1 MVKFSYMTEERG
13 LVYVFEGD
21 GKGKTSAAI
30 GTAVRMLLLLKK
42 VEWISW
48 FKSSRW
54 QIAESKLPLYFGKH
68 LKMYWA
74 GEGFFIKNGV
84 TENRGGKRVRM
95 ARTKS
100 SVVFDTVSPEIHI
113 MAAQKAL
120 ALAARILVKKN
131 KPDLLVL
138 DEVLQAV
145 NDGLL
150 TADEVKKLIAFR
162 GKTHLVLTGHVCPE
176 SLKNEVDL
184 VTQMLKVKHPYDKGV
199 LAIRGLD
206 F

>member
-1 MVKFSYMTEERG
+1 MVKFSYMQVDQG

-54 QIAESKLPLYFGKH
+54 QIAEARLPLFFGKH

-74 GEGFFIKNGV
+74 GEGFFIKGGT
-84 TENRGGKRVRM
+84 TERRGGKQVKL
-95 ARTKS
+95 ARTNS
-100 SVVFDTVSPEIHI
+100 AVVFDTASPEVHE
-113 MAAQKAL
+113 AAAKKAL
-120 ALAARILVKKN
+120 DLATKILAKKN
-131 KPDLLVL
+131 PPELLVL

-150 TADEVKKLIAFR
+150 STAQVSNLIALR

-176 SLKNEVDL
+176 NLKSEVDL
-184 VTQMLKVKHPYDKGV
+184 VTQMVKIKHPYDKGV
-199 LAIRGLD
+199 MAVRGLD